1 MKALVA
7 TRQTQGRR
15 KNDFCHATEGEF
27 VTFGSECDRE
37 TVDGVCGC
45 KRALVGFDSSKA
57 TTTFRVLVVDI
68 TEDGLRDLL
77 RAKLTKEGWISEA
90 FTAEQNDEM
99 LDANVSDTISLW
111 SSFEKCP
118 EGTVVKRRGRRFNER
133 RV

>member
-7 TRQTQGRR
+7 TWQTQGRR

-57 TTTFRVLVVDI
+57 TTTFRVSVADI

-99 LDANVSDTISLW
+99 LAANVSDTISLW

-118 EGTVVKRRGRRFNER
+118 EGTVIERRGQRFNER

>member
-27 VTFGSECDRE
+27 VTFGSECDGE
-37 TVDGVCGC
+37 KVDGGCGC

-57 TTTFRVLVVDI
+57 TTTFRVSVSDI

-99 LDANVSDTISLW
+99 LNTNVTYTISLW
-111 SSFEKCP
+111 SSFEKCSK
-118 EGTVVKRRGRRFNER
+118 GTIVERRGHRFNER

>member
-7 TRQTQGRR
+7 TWQTQGRR

-57 TTTFRVLVVDI
+57 TTTFRVSVADI

-99 LDANVSDTISLW
+99 LAANVSDTISLW

-118 EGTVVKRRGRRFNER
+118 EGTIVERRGRRFNER